1 MAMSVAKR
9 ADYLIGDRIESR
21 IDAPTLI
28 LAVSVQQE
36 VARARA
42 FVKTIG
48 ARNRCV
54 LGHRIVFNEAIKV
67 DLDEL
72 LTATTKFVEDQ
83 LLKRSFMQLAL
94 GL

>member
-1 MAMSVAKR
+1 MALSVAKR
-9 ADYLIGDRIESR
+9 ADYLIRDRIDSR

-48 ARNRCV
+48 ARSCCI
-54 LGHRIVFNEAIKV
+54 LGHSVIFDKAIKV

-72 LTATTKFVEDQ
+72 LTATTKFVEN
-83 LLKRSFMQLAL
+83 
-94 GL
+94 